1 MVSKRAQSYFNNCTD
16 QSYPRGVTM
25 KGCIRLSALALSVAV
40 ANQAFAENK
49 SEDTTRQ
56 YLAPM
61 ASYLVLDEDR
71 EISRKGLGASL
82 IYGRELSEH
91 WWWETEG
98 AAYGLDS
105 GVDGATDFYQYTA
118 STGLAYAF
126 GDREGF
132 TPFVLA
138 NIGAIYNDV
147 VPDDDDGVDLHANV
161 GIGAVTGPIFDNGLK
176 LRAEARYMYDDFD
189 GVTGTLSEDEGGFN
203 DWRFS
208 LGLEVPLGV
217 TKVVEVEKIVYETR
231 EVEKIVEKPFV
242 DSDGDGVPDDRD
254 KCPDTIQGAKVDSD
268 GCMITNQ
275 TITFNNINFE
285 LNSAEI
291 TASSGPSLNRV
302 AKALQAQQNFNV
314 EIAGHTDSTG
324 SASYNENLSDQR
336 AKSVRQYLIEQGID
350 ADRLTARG
358 YGELEPIASNENQ
371 SGRAMNRRVEFRVSE
386 K

>member
-1 MVSKRAQSYFNNCTD
+1 M
-16 QSYPRGVTM
+16 
-25 KGCIRLSALALSVAV
+25 
-40 ANQAFAENK
+40 
-49 SEDTTRQ
+49 
-56 YLAPM
+56 
-61 ASYLVLDEDR
+61 
-71 EISRKGLGASL
+71 
-82 IYGRELSEH
+82 
-91 WWWETEG
+91 
-98 AAYGLDS
+98 
-105 GVDGATDFYQYTA
+105 
-118 STGLAYAF
+118 
-126 GDREGF
+126 
-132 TPFVLA
+132 A

>member
-1 MVSKRAQSYFNNCTD
+1 
-16 QSYPRGVTM
+16 M
-25 KGCIRLSALALSVAV
+25 KGCIRLSALAFSVAM
-40 ANQAFAENK
+40 ANQALAEDK
-49 SEDTTRQ
+49 ADVSTRQ

-61 ASYLVLDEDR
+61 ASYLVPDKDR
-71 EISRKGLGASL
+71 EISRNGLGGSL

-91 WWWETEG
+91 WWWESEG
-98 AAYGLDS
+98 AAYGLDT
-105 GVDGATDFYQYTA
+105 GVDGATDYYQYTA
-118 STGLAYAF
+118 TTGIAYAL

-147 VPDDDDGVDLHANV
+147 VPDDDDEFDLHANV
-161 GIGAVTGPIFDNGLK
+161 GVGAVTGPIFDNGLK

-208 LGLEVPLGV
+208 LGLEIPLGV
-217 TKVVEVEKIVYETR
+217 TKVVEVEKVVYETR

-254 KCPDTIQGAKVDSD
+254 KCPDTIQGAKVDSE
-268 GCMITNQ
+268 GCMIMNQ

-285 LNSAEI
+285 LDSAQI
-291 TASSGPSLNRV
+291 TASSRPSLDRV
-302 AKALQAQQNFNV
+302 AKALKAQDDFKV

-336 AKSVRQYLIEQGID
+336 AKSVRQYLIDQGID
-350 ADRLTARG
+350 ANRMTARG
-358 YGELEPIASNENQ
+358 YGEMEPIASNDNQ

-386 K
+386 Q

>member
-1 MVSKRAQSYFNNCTD
+1 
-16 QSYPRGVTM
+16 M

-324 SASYNENLSDQR
+324 SAAYNEKLSDER
-336 AKSVRQYLIEQGID
+336 AKSVRQYLIDQGID

>member
-1 MVSKRAQSYFNNCTD
+1 
-16 QSYPRGVTM
+16 
-25 KGCIRLSALALSVAV
+25 
-40 ANQAFAENK
+40 
-49 SEDTTRQ
+49 
-56 YLAPM
+56 
-61 ASYLVLDEDR
+61 
-71 EISRKGLGASL
+71 LGASL
-82 IYGRELSEH
+82 VYGRELSEH

-105 GVDGATDFYQYTA
+105 GIDGATDFYQYTA

-208 LGLEVPLGV
+208 LGLEIPLGV
-217 TKVVEVEKIVYETR
+217 TKIVEVEKTVYQTR